1 VHAAGEVRSP
11 WADTHRQDW
20 RPAGSLDRLHAMRVR
35 KRRLAAGG
43 AGAAVAGALAWLV
56 RTRSAVVRAV
66 LIRVAMVL
74 EDVVRVGQIVVL
86 RLFRGSAE
94 PLLIPFFGHGSP
106 QRVELGARAVL
117 GRPEARA
124 RTLPV
129 PDEGVLAPVRAAEQA
144 PARRSRRSVLRTSVA
159 RFLTVEVAD
168 AAVTVRTPGAVV
180 TTRSDR
186 DGYVDVVVD
195 DPGLPPGWHDIELT
209 VGDGPTVHTPVLV
222 VSPDVRLG
230 LVSDVDDTILETG
243 LTRGLEFL
251 RITLLTEVPDRA
263 PLPGAAALYRA
274 LVCRSGEAGLPVFYL
289 STSPW
294 NLHEVLQEF
303 IALRGFPFGPLLLTD
318 WGPGRGNLLRIGARE
333 HKLGLIRRIL
343 TEHPEMELLLIGDT
357 GQLDPEIY
365 AAAAR
370 EHPGRIRAIY
380 VRRTG
385 VLNPGRNAAVDALAA
400 ETTAGGVPM
409 LAVDDS
415 VEIAEHAASLGLLDV
430 AQVEEVRRET
440 HPNGVVRIP
449 WPVDVVRSRH
459 RGTRPPGDWSARR

>member
-1 VHAAGEVRSP
+1 MTVGGSGWRRARSLATLHVVTSVR
-11 WADTHRQDW
+11 R
-20 RPAGSLDRLHAMRVR
+20 
-35 KRRLAAGG
+35 RRLGRVG
-43 AGAAVAGALAWLV
+43 VGLGTAGALAWLA
-56 RTRSAVVRAV
+56 RTRAAVVRAV
-66 LIRVAMVL
+66 LIRVAEVL
-74 EDVVRVGQIVVL
+74 EDVVRLFQVAVL
-86 RLFRGSAE
+86 RLFRRSTE
-94 PLLIPFFGHGSP
+94 PLLIPFVGHGSP
-106 QRVELGARAVL
+106 RRVELGARAVL

-124 RTLPV
+124 RALPV
-129 PDEGVLAPVRAAEQA
+129 PDAGVLAPARAPGQA
-144 PARRSRRSVLRTSVA
+144 PARRSRRSVLRTSLS

-168 AAVTVRTPGAVV
+168 ATVTARTPGAVV
-180 TTRSDR
+180 TVRSDR
-186 DGYVDVVVD
+186 DGYVDAVLA
-195 DPGLPPGWHDIELT
+195 DPGLSPGWHDVELSLA
-209 VGDGPTVHTPVLV
+209 GGATVHTPVLV

-251 RITLLTEVPDRA
+251 RITLLTEVTDRA

-318 WGPGRGNLLRIGARE
+318 WGPGRGNLFRIGARE
-333 HKLGLIRRIL
+333 HKLGLIGRIL
-343 TEHPEMELLLIGDT
+343 AEHPEMELLLVGDT

-365 AAAAR
+365 ATAAR

-385 VLNPGRNAAVDALAA
+385 VLSPDRAAEVDALAD
-400 ETTAGGVPM
+400 ETTAAGVPM
-409 LAVDDS
+409 LIVDDS
-415 VEIAEHAASLGLLDV
+415 AEIAEHAASLGLLDP

-440 HPNGVVRIP
+440 HSDGAARLP
-449 WPVDVVRSRH
+449 WPVDVVRSRN
-459 RGTRPPGDWSARR
+459 RDRTRR

>member
-1 VHAAGEVRSP
+1 
-11 WADTHRQDW
+11 
-20 RPAGSLDRLHAMRVR
+20 MRVR
-35 KRRLAAGG
+35 GRRLGRVGVGLG
-43 AGAAVAGALAWLV
+43 AAGALAWLA
-56 RTRSAVVRAV
+56 RTRAAVVRAV
-66 LIRVAMVL
+66 LIRVAVVL
-74 EDVVRVGQIVVL
+74 EDVVRLFQIAVL
-86 RLFRGSAE
+86 RLFRRSTE
-94 PLLIPFFGHGSP
+94 PLLIPFVGHGSP
-106 QRVELGARAVL
+106 RRVELGARAVL

-124 RTLPV
+124 RVLPV
-129 PDEGVLAPVRAAEQA
+129 PDGGVLAPVRSPGQA
-144 PARRSRRSVLRTSVA
+144 PARRSRRSVLRTSLA

-168 AAVTVRTPGAVV
+168 GAVTARTPGAVV
-180 TTRSDR
+180 TVRSDR
-186 DGYVDVVVD
+186 DGYVDAVLAE
-195 DPGLPPGWHDIELT
+195 PGLAPGWHDVELSLAGGAT
-209 VGDGPTVHTPVLV
+209 VRTPVLV

-251 RITLLTEVPDRA
+251 RITLLTEVTDRA

-318 WGPGRGNLLRIGARE
+318 WGPGRGNLFRIGARE
-333 HKLGLIRRIL
+333 HKLGLIGRIL
-343 TEHPEMELLLIGDT
+343 AEHPEMELLLVGDT

-365 AAAAR
+365 ATAAR

-385 VLNPGRNAAVDALAA
+385 VLNPGRAAEVDALAD
-400 ETTAGGVPM
+400 ETTAAGVPM
-409 LAVDDS
+409 LVVDDS
-415 VEIAEHAASLGLLDV
+415 AEIAEHAASLGLLDP

-440 HPNGVVRIP
+440 HSDGAARMP
-449 WPVDVVRSRH
+449 WPVDVDAFPQPDRPLGTTVRRLL
-459 RGTRPPGDWSARR
+459 RRLTAPA

>member
-1 VHAAGEVRSP
+1 
-11 WADTHRQDW
+11 
-20 RPAGSLDRLHAMRVR
+20 MRVR
-35 KRRLAAGG
+35 TRRLAAIG
-43 AGAAVAGALAWLV
+43 AGLGTAGAVAGLA
-56 RTRSAVVRAV
+56 RARPAVLRAV
-66 LIRVAMVL
+66 LIRLATLV
-74 EDVVRVGQIVVL
+74 EDVVRLVQFGVL
-86 RLFRGSAE
+86 RLFRRSAE
-94 PLLIPFFGHGSP
+94 PMLIPFVGHGSP
-106 QRVELGARAVL
+106 GRVELGARAVL

-124 RTLPV
+124 RVVPV
-129 PDEGVLAPVRAAEQA
+129 PDGGELAPVRDATQA
-144 PARRSRRSVLRTSVA
+144 PERRSRRSVLRTSLA

-168 AAVTVRTPGAVV
+168 AAVTARTLSTEV
-180 TTRSDR
+180 TVRSDR
-186 DGYVDVVVD
+186 DGYVDAVVA
-195 DPGLPPGWHDIELT
+195 DPGLPPGWHDVELALE
-209 VGDGPTVHTPVLV
+209 GGATVHTPVLV

-251 RITLLTEVPDRA
+251 RITLLTEVTDRA

-318 WGPGRGNLLRIGARE
+318 WGPGRGNLFRIGARE

-343 TEHPEMELLLIGDT
+343 DEHPGMELLLIGDT

-365 AAAAR
+365 AAAVH

-385 VLNPGRNAAVDALAA
+385 VLNPRRAAEVDALAA
-400 ETTAGGVPM
+400 GTTAAGVPM

-415 VEIAEHAASLGLLDV
+415 VQIAEHAASLGLLDAEQV
-430 AQVEEVRRET
+430 ADVRRET
-440 HPNGVVRIP
+440 HPNGRAWLP
-449 WPVDVVRSRH
+449 WPADVRRARARPAPAGSTGGDRH
-459 RGTRPPGDWSARR
+459 PSV